1 MFIFSSNFAVRAYI
15 MHQVMGPSGS
25 GKSTLLQVLG
35 GRNLKDTKG
44 RVYYGSKL
52 YEKPMRK
59 NIAFILQEDVF
70 MPSEMLTV
78 KDHLIFAAC
87 MKLGDSKTIDARV
100 NEVINELGLEHCART
115 ALNLVSGGEKKRTS
129 IGMEIMGFPRCLL
142 VDEGT
147 SGLDSAAAYNLITT
161 ISRLAKDQSIPVCVA
176 IHQPS
181 ARIFMVFDQV
191 LILSAGMTVYYGPPD
206 LIMRYFASIGFT
218 LSSPMEEEL
227 SKNPADVALYL
238 LSTPHNREKLEDHWR
253 STTTRTSLL
262 KETDELLLSSLQEE
276 EKYEMDERD
285 IELALSGKYP
295 SSWWMQFRG
304 ILQRS
309 FRQNKWYRFAPLK
322 IGEFLV
328 ISLLVGACWWQMPA
342 AENHV
347 VDMTGA
353 FDLRCQLSQ

>member
-1 MFIFSSNFAVRAYI
+1 
-15 MHQVMGPSGS
+15 MGPSGS
-25 GKSTLLQVLG
+25 GKSTLLQILG

-52 YEKPMRK
+52 YVKPMRK
-59 NIAFILQEDVF
+59 NIAFILQEDIF

-87 MKLGDSKTIDARV
+87 MKLGDSTTIEARV
-100 NEVINELGLEHCART
+100 NEVITELGLQHCART

-147 SGLDSAAAYNLITT
+147 SGLDSAAAYTLITT
-161 ISRLAKDQSIPVCVA
+161 ISHLAKDQSIPVCVA

-181 ARIFMVFDQV
+181 ARIFMVFDLV
-191 LILSAGMTVYYGPPD
+191 LILSGGNTVYYGPPD
-206 LIMRYFASIGFT
+206 HIMQYFASVGFA

-227 SKNPADVALYL
+227 SKNPADVALHL
-238 LSTPHNREKLEDHWR
+238 LSTPHHREKMEEHWKNTTIR
-253 STTTRTSLL
+253 SSLL

-276 EKYEMDERD
+276 EKVEMDERD
-285 IELALSGKYP
+285 TELALSGKYP
-295 SSWWMQFRG
+295 SSWWMQFCG
-304 ILQRS
+304 ILRRS
-309 FRQNKWYRFAPLK
+309 FRQNKWYRFSPLK

-342 AENHV
+342 AETHV

-353 FDLRCQLSQ
+353 FLMICDVNR